1 MFCCF
6 CFVLNSVLSPA
17 SAAEYQLYHLYP
29 DHCERLHLRGGPGAG
44 HGRDHVHL
52 PLHVWR
58 VYLPTVHHWSEV
70 TDREMVCFYM
80 VGSGSFKYMI
90 ATEAPNSVF
99 TTLLLTIQPL
109 PTPHLQLCRTG
120 IRILSCTFNLKCQQT
135 KLIPSLMHQTS
146 SISTTYPQNIDKP
159 NRNMIKTTNFA
170 ELFSL
175 NESVLYFIVDRAILT
190 RPWTFSRA
198 YSCVKTSYK

>member
-17 SAAEYQLYHLYP
+17 SAAEYQLHHLYP

-109 PTPHLQLCRTG
+109 PTPHVQLMSLLEYGYCRV
-120 IRILSCTFNLKCQQT
+120 L
-135 KLIPSLMHQTS
+135 LIKM
-146 SISTTYPQNIDKP
+146 STNEVNSFID
-159 NRNMIKTTNFA
+159 A
-170 ELFSL
+170 
-175 NESVLYFIVDRAILT
+175 
-190 RPWTFSRA
+190 
-198 YSCVKTSYK
+198 SYE

>member
-90 ATEAPNSVF
+90 ATES
-99 TTLLLTIQPL
+99 
-109 PTPHLQLCRTG
+109 
-120 IRILSCTFNLKCQQT
+120 TFYLKCQQT

-190 RPWTFSRA
+190 
-198 YSCVKTSYK
+198 